1 MPAPGRHVAPE
12 PATPS
17 RMNERWTKI
26 AILAGG
32 AVFMGSVL
40 TFELYFNNR
49 AMGTYANLED
59 LAIPQFGRAAM
70 WALQAPWILALQREL
85 PRICTRRSVC
95 FAFHT
100 AASVLVMATFYL
112 GRQFSYSLLWGESL
126 TGFWSN
132 AVAGFHGRNIVDIA
146 FYWGML
152 GFGYTYGLRRRFA
165 SEELKAA
172 HLEKRLAE
180 TELKALRQQM
190 HPHFLFNTLNTAAV
204 LVREKRNDEAVT
216 LLARLGALLRMS
228 LDQTG
233 VQKVTVRQELD
244 FLGRYLDIQQ
254 MRFADRMRVRI
265 EVAPEAL
272 DARIPNLLLQPLVEN
287 AIIHGIA
294 PKTGA
299 GLVEVLGR
307 VRGKMLHFEV
317 RDDGP
322 GLEHARGSSRKEGVG
337 LANTRERLQRFY
349 GARAQMILRSEPGRG
364 VSVRIL
370 LPYQP

>member
-1 MPAPGRHVAPE
+1 
-12 PATPS
+12 
-17 RMNERWTKI
+17 MNERWTKI
-26 AILAGG
+26 AILVGG
-32 AVFMGSVL
+32 AVFTGFVL

-49 AMGTYANLED
+49 AMGSYASVED

-85 PRICTRRSVC
+85 LRVCRRRSVR
-95 FAFHT
+95 FLFHA
-100 AASVLVMATFYL
+100 AASVLVMAIFYL
-112 GRQFSYSLLWGESL
+112 GRRFFSSLLWDESL
-126 TGFWSN
+126 TGFWHD
-132 AVAGFHGRNIVDIA
+132 AVAGFYGRNIVDIA

-152 GFGYTYGLRRRFA
+152 GFGYTYGLSRRFA

-172 HLEKRLAE
+172 QLEKRLAE

-244 FLGRYLDIQQ
+244 FLGRYLEIQQ

-272 DARIPNLLLQPLVEN
+272 DAKIPNLLLQPLVEN

-294 PKTGA
+294 PKAGA
-299 GLVEVLGR
+299 GCVEVLGQ
-307 VRGKMLHFEV
+307 VRGGMLHFEV

-322 GLEHARGSSRKEGVG
+322 GLEQPRGRPRNGVG

-349 GARAQMILRSEPGRG
+349 GSRSQMVLRSEPGRG
-364 VSVRIL
+364 VSVRIV